1 MMESEAF
8 IPKNELEK
16 KLLAAWEGSMSGD
29 EFMHELLVSEVFMPI
44 EDDEV
49 MPGVQR
55 SSRAQ
60 PLVLE
65 AEDGTRVIAV
75 FTSPDRA
82 KPFLKDYP
90 RYGGG
95 LLTEFKWLLEKM
107 GAGHDHGVALNPG
120 CEVGFDM
127 EQEMLSQLS

>member
-1 MMESEAF
+1 MMASEAF
-8 IPKNELEK
+8 NPKNELEK
-16 KLLAAWEGSMSGD
+16 KLLATWEGSMSGD
-29 EFMHELLVSEVFMPI
+29 EFMQELMVSEVFMPI

-55 SSRAQ
+55 STRAQ

-65 AEDGTRVIAV
+65 AEDGTRVLAV

-82 KPFLKDYP
+82 KLFLKDYP
-90 RYGGG
+90 LYGGG
-95 LLTEFKWLLEKM
+95 LLAEFKWVLEKM
-107 GAGHDHGVALNPG
+107 GSGHGVTINPG

-127 EQEMLSQLS
+127 EPEMLSQLG

>member
-16 KLLAAWEGSMSGD
+16 KLLAAWEGSLSGD
-29 EFMHELLVSEVFMPI
+29 EFMQELLVSEVFMPI
-44 EDDEV
+44 ENDEV
-49 MPGVQR
+49 MQGVQR

-65 AEDGTRVIAV
+65 AEDGTKVLAV

-82 KPFLKDYP
+82 KPFLEDFP
-90 RYGGG
+90 LYGGG
-95 LLTEFKWLLEKM
+95 LLTEFKWVLEKM
-107 GAGHDHGVALNPG
+107 GAGHGVVLNPG

-127 EQEMLSQLS
+127 EPEMLSQIN

>member
-1 MMESEAF
+1 MMASEAF
-8 IPKNELEK
+8 NPKNELEK
-16 KLLAAWEGSMSGD
+16 KLLAMWEGSMSGE
-29 EFMHELLVSEVFMPI
+29 EFMQELLVSEVFMPI

-55 SSRAQ
+55 STRAQ

-65 AEDGTRVIAV
+65 AEDGARVLAV

-82 KPFLKDYP
+82 KLFLRDFP
-90 RYGGG
+90 LYGGG
-95 LLTEFKWLLEKM
+95 LLTEFKWVLEKM
-107 GAGHDHGVALNPG
+107 GAGHGIALNPG

-127 EQEMLSQLS
+127 EPEILSQLS

>member
-1 MMESEAF
+1 MASVAF

-16 KLLAAWEGSMSGD
+16 KLLAAWEGGISGD
-29 EFMHELLVSEVFMPI
+29 EFMRELLVSEVFMPI

-49 MPGVQR
+49 MQGVQR

-65 AEDGTRVIAV
+65 ADDGTKVLAV

-82 KPFLKDYP
+82 KPFLKDFP
-90 RYGGG
+90 LYGGG
-95 LLTEFKWLLEKM
+95 LLTEFKWVLEKM
-107 GAGHDHGVALNPG
+107 GAGHGVALNPG

-127 EQEMLSQLS
+127 EPEMLSQIN

>member
-1 MMESEAF
+1 MMASETF

-16 KLLAAWEGSMSGD
+16 KLLAAWEGGISGD
-29 EFMHELLVSEVFMPI
+29 EFMQELMVSEVFMPI

-49 MPGVQR
+49 MQGVQR

-65 AEDGTRVIAV
+65 ADDGTRVLAV

-82 KPFLKDYP
+82 KPFLRDFP
-90 RYGGG
+90 LYGGG
-95 LLTEFKWLLEKM
+95 LLTEFKWVLEKM
-107 GAGHDHGVALNPG
+107 GAGHGVALNPG

-127 EQEMLSQLS
+127 EPEMVSQLS

>member
-1 MMESEAF
+1 MMASEVF

-29 EFMHELLVSEVFMPI
+29 EFMQELLVSEVFMPI

-49 MPGVQR
+49 MQGVQR

-65 AEDGTRVIAV
+65 AEDGTQVVAV

-82 KPFLKDYP
+82 KPFLKDFP
-90 RYGGG
+90 LYGGG
-95 LLTEFKWLLEKM
+95 LLTEFKWVLEKM
-107 GAGHDHGVALNPG
+107 GAGHGIALNPG

-127 EQEMLSQLS
+127 EPEMVNQLS

>member
-1 MMESEAF
+1 MMASEAF

-16 KLLAAWEGSMSGD
+16 KLLAAWEGSLSSE

-65 AEDGTRVIAV
+65 AEDGSKVIAL

-82 KPFLKDYP
+82 KPFLADFP
-90 RYGGG
+90 LYGGG
-95 LLTEFKWLLEKM
+95 LLTEFKWVLEKM
-107 GAGHDHGVALNPG
+107 GAGHDHGIALNPG

-127 EQEMLSQLS
+127 EPEMLSQLS

>member
-1 MMESEAF
+1 MMASETF

-16 KLLAAWEGSMSGD
+16 KLLAAWEGGISGD
-29 EFMHELLVSEVFMPI
+29 EFMQELLVSEVFMPI

-49 MPGVQR
+49 MQGVQR

-65 AEDGTRVIAV
+65 ADDGTRVLAV

-82 KPFLKDYP
+82 KPFLRDFP
-90 RYGGG
+90 LYGGG
-95 LLTEFKWLLEKM
+95 LLTEFKWVLEKM
-107 GAGHDHGVALNPG
+107 GAGHGVALNPG

-127 EQEMLSQLS
+127 EPEMVSQLS

>member
-1 MMESEAF
+1 MMASEAF
-8 IPKNELEK
+8 NPKNELEK
-16 KLLAAWEGSMSGD
+16 KLLAMWEGSMSGE
-29 EFMHELLVSEVFMPI
+29 EFMQELLVSEVFMPI

-55 SSRAQ
+55 STRAQ

-65 AEDGTRVIAV
+65 AEDGARVLAV

-82 KPFLKDYP
+82 KLFLRDFP
-90 RYGGG
+90 LYGGG
-95 LLTEFKWLLEKM
+95 LLAEFKWVLEKM
-107 GAGHDHGVALNPG
+107 GAGHGIALNPG

-127 EQEMLSQLS
+127 EPEILSQLS

>member
-1 MMESEAF
+1 MMASVAF

-16 KLLAAWEGSMSGD
+16 KLLAAWEGSLSGD
-29 EFMHELLVSEVFMPI
+29 EFMQELLVSEVFMPI
-44 EDDEV
+44 ENDEV
-49 MPGVQR
+49 MQGVQR

-65 AEDGTRVIAV
+65 AEDGTQVVAV

-82 KPFLKDYP
+82 KPFLQDFP
-90 RYGGG
+90 LYGGG
-95 LLTEFKWLLEKM
+95 LLTEFKWVLEKM
-107 GAGHDHGVALNPG
+107 GSGHGIALNPG

-127 EQEMLSQLS
+127 EPEMLSQLS

>member
-1 MMESEAF
+1 MMASEAF

-29 EFMHELLVSEVFMPI
+29 EFMQELLVSEVFMPI

-49 MPGVQR
+49 MQGVQR

-65 AEDGTRVIAV
+65 AEDGTRVLAV

-82 KPFLKDYP
+82 KPFLQGYP
-90 RYGGG
+90 LHNGG
-95 LLTEFKWLLEKM
+95 LLTEFKWVLEKM
-107 GAGHDHGVALNPG
+107 GAGHGITLNPG

-127 EQEMLSQLS
+127 EPEMLSQLS

>member
-1 MMESEAF
+1 MEDEIF

-16 KLLAAWEGSMSGD
+16 KLLAAWEGNITAED
-29 EFMHELLVSEVFMPI
+29 FMQDLLAAEVFMPI
-44 EDDEV
+44 EDDEI

-55 SSRAQ
+55 STRAQ

-65 AEDGTRVIAV
+65 ADDGTKVMVV

-82 KPFLKDYP
+82 KPFLKDFP
-90 RYGGG
+90 TYGGG
-95 LLTEFKWLLEKM
+95 LLAEFKWVLEKM
-107 GAGHDHGVALNPG
+107 GAGHGVALNPG

-127 EQEMLSQLS
+127 EPEMVKQMN

>member
-1 MMESEAF
+1 MMAGEAF
-8 IPKNELEK
+8 TPKNELEK

-29 EFMHELLVSEVFMPI
+29 EFMQELLLSEVFMPI

-49 MPGVQR
+49 MQGVQR
-55 SSRAQ
+55 SPRAQ

-65 AEDGTRVIAV
+65 AEDGSRVLAV

-82 KPFLKDYP
+82 KPFLKDFP
-90 RYGGG
+90 LYGGG
-95 LLTEFKWLLEKM
+95 LLTEFKWVLEKM
-107 GAGHDHGVALNPG
+107 GAGHGIALNPG

-127 EQEMLSQLS
+127 EPEMLGQLG

>member
-1 MMESEAF
+1 MENEIF
-8 IPKNELEK
+8 VPKNELEK
-16 KLLAAWEGSMSGD
+16 RLLAAWEGEVTGE

-44 EDDEV
+44 ENNEV

-55 SSRAQ
+55 SASAV

-65 AEDGTRVIAV
+65 ADDGTKVVAV

-82 KPFLKDYP
+82 RSFLRDYP
-90 RYGGG
+90 RYDGG
-95 LLTEFKWLLEKM
+95 LLTEFKWVLEKM
-107 GAGHDHGVALNPG
+107 GVGHGIALNPG

-127 EQEMLSQLS
+127 EPEMLRQL

>member
-1 MMESEAF
+1 MMASEAF

-16 KLLAAWEGSMSGD
+16 KLLAMWEGSMSGE
-29 EFMHELLVSEVFMPI
+29 EFMHELLASEVFMPI

-49 MPGVQR
+49 IQGLQR
-55 SSRAQ
+55 SSKAK

-65 AEDGTRVIAV
+65 AEDGTQVLAL

-82 KPFLKDYP
+82 KPFLKDFPAYS
-90 RYGGG
+90 GG
-95 LLTEFKWLLEKM
+95 LLTEFKWVLEKT
-107 GAGHDHGVALNPG
+107 GSGHGVALNPG

-127 EQEMLSQLS
+127 EPEMLSQLS

>member
-1 MMESEAF
+1 MMENEVF

-29 EFMHELLVSEVFMPI
+29 EFMHELMVSEVFMPI

-55 SSRAQ
+55 SAHAQ

-65 AEDGTRVIAV
+65 AEDGVKVLAV

-82 KPFLKDYP
+82 KPFLKDFP
-90 RYGGG
+90 QYGGG
-95 LLTEFKWLLEKM
+95 LLTEFKWVLEKM
-107 GAGHDHGVALNPG
+107 GAGHGVALNPG

-127 EQEMLSQLS
+127 EPEMLSQLS